1 MASYSKITDYI
12 LKQDIGEGNFGKV
25 KLGIHKETGE
35 KFAIKI
41 LNKEQIKIKMKNTIF
56 KENEIIS
63 KFNHINVIFVFA
75 IIEDPENYYIVME
88 YCKTGELFDYIVAHQ
103 YLSEE
108 ESSIFFYQLINGV
121 EYIHSKGI
129 AHRDLKPENLLLTEN
144 NILKIIDFGL
154 SHEFDKI
161 NFLST
166 KCGSPSYAAPEI
178 IKGGKY
184 DGFKTDI
191 WCCGIILYAMVCGYL
206 PFDGDNNN
214 SLFKNIVECNPD
226 IPDYLSKECRE
237 IIKDI
242 LKEDPLERLTIDAI
256 KKTKFYL
263 KGKKLCNL
271 NYNKIEKNI
280 LKKRH
285 RIRSYDRGE
294 QNKENIIKI
303 MNNEDKKKNIK
314 NLIEESFKDLEKNKS
329 ERSAKVRN
337 TEPKRYMRFINTKT
351 VLNTFRDKINLINK
365 NFNKTI
371 KKFHKNMNLIL
382 NTDANVIVNNKINN
396 DPLFNNKIITLTKYN
411 NDYTNNINPVNST
424 INYIKSASN
433 SKNKNYKN
441 LSIPKKENQTIQ
453 WKLIKDN
460 KNSDKYKQRKKY
472 EMIYN
477 NLSHSNDKHAKN
489 EIDSNKNNNLKSI
502 HSINITNSINI
513 INNINNT
520 INNYGTLNIFSN
532 KTQFRNNK
540 NSPETIFK
548 NGITNIKKIN
558 SSNFNK
564 KTINLKC
571 IKKNIRSVNSSKSAK
586 RDNKRNHSKS
596 ISKSYKEN
604 KKKAKSHT
612 ITYNKEKSNKNINT
626 TSKST
631 NVKKKMQYP
640 SLKVEN
646 NLLLKQNNINRII
659 NNINLI
665 NRNKQCISLTSKNE
679 KRINIYDK
687 SNSIH
692 SLNKSSKNSNR
703 IGKKI
708 KTTEN
713 NKNIDRNNK
722 EKKINYPSQFTKEIL
737 TEINIRKNKFINSN
751 SISINKRNNKFK
763 SNNSIGDKSRPQ
775 SSKSRQ
781 NKNIKNQNIYSTNSI
796 KNKIGNKIYNKKRYS
811 ENKTK
816 KIISFS
822 KLINNINNNKRNSKS
837 INNIKSDYK
846 KHEKYLNKK
855 KSNNIVKKMDLNRIN
870 IRIIK
875 KLNNFN
881 YQNLKNYLCINKKN
895 IYT

>member
-242 LKEDPLERLTIDAI
+242 LKEDPLERLTIDEI

-285 RIRSYDRGE
+285 RIRSYDRGKY
-294 QNKENIIKI
+294 QK
-303 MNNEDKKKNIK
+303 
-314 NLIEESFKDLEKNKS
+314 
-329 ERSAKVRN
+329 
-337 TEPKRYMRFINTKT
+337 
-351 VLNTFRDKINLINK
+351 
-365 NFNKTI
+365 FNRR
-371 KKFHKNMNLIL
+371 KF
-382 NTDANVIVNNKINN
+382 
-396 DPLFNNKIITLTKYN
+396 
-411 NDYTNNINPVNST
+411 
-424 INYIKSASN
+424 
-433 SKNKNYKN
+433 
-441 LSIPKKENQTIQ
+441 
-453 WKLIKDN
+453 
-460 KNSDKYKQRKKY
+460 
-472 EMIYN
+472 
-477 NLSHSNDKHAKN
+477 
-489 EIDSNKNNNLKSI
+489 
-502 HSINITNSINI
+502 
-513 INNINNT
+513 
-520 INNYGTLNIFSN
+520 
-532 KTQFRNNK
+532 
-540 NSPETIFK
+540 
-548 NGITNIKKIN
+548 
-558 SSNFNK
+558 
-564 KTINLKC
+564 
-571 IKKNIRSVNSSKSAK
+571 
-586 RDNKRNHSKS
+586 
-596 ISKSYKEN
+596 
-604 KKKAKSHT
+604 
-612 ITYNKEKSNKNINT
+612 
-626 TSKST
+626 
-631 NVKKKMQYP
+631 
-640 SLKVEN
+640 
-646 NLLLKQNNINRII
+646 
-659 NNINLI
+659 
-665 NRNKQCISLTSKNE
+665 
-679 KRINIYDK
+679 
-687 SNSIH
+687 
-692 SLNKSSKNSNR
+692 
-703 IGKKI
+703 
-708 KTTEN
+708 
-713 NKNIDRNNK
+713 
-722 EKKINYPSQFTKEIL
+722 
-737 TEINIRKNKFINSN
+737 
-751 SISINKRNNKFK
+751 
-763 SNNSIGDKSRPQ
+763 
-775 SSKSRQ
+775 
-781 NKNIKNQNIYSTNSI
+781 
-796 KNKIGNKIYNKKRYS
+796 
-811 ENKTK
+811 
-816 KIISFS
+816 
-822 KLINNINNNKRNSKS
+822 
-837 INNIKSDYK
+837 
-846 KHEKYLNKK
+846 
-855 KSNNIVKKMDLNRIN
+855 
-870 IRIIK
+870 
-875 KLNNFN
+875 
-881 YQNLKNYLCINKKN
+881 
-895 IYT
+895 